1 MINLEIMGELIDAKT
16 EMEEKLGATATDGI
30 THEESWERLE
40 RIVQETS
47 EQMKETYRRMRE
59 TDCQM
64 KQMSAEVWAQIKET
78 GEQMKETDRKLEKMY
93 GQFTTQW
100 GRIVEEVAKPAA
112 LKLFMD
118 IGIDIDHVFQEPRHR
133 KRDEMEMEVD
143 VILVNTTAVV
153 AVEVKTTLKQK
164 DVDYFLKQMENFKE
178 LFREFKDKTVYVAVA
193 AIKFDGSSDL
203 YAKKNGVFV
212 LRANSESI
220 FKLDDLPEEKR
231 RKY

>member
-1 MINLEIMGELIDAKT
+1 MN
-16 EMEEKLGATATDGI
+16 
-30 THEESWERLE
+30 
-40 RIVQETS
+40 ETWA
-47 EQMKETYRRMRE
+47 QIKETGE
-59 TDCQM
+59 
-64 KQMSAEVWAQIKET
+64 QIKET
-78 GEQMKETDRKLEKMY
+78 GEQMKETDRRLEKMY
-93 GQFTTQW
+93 GQFTSQW

-193 AIKFDGSSDL
+193 AIKFDGSSDI

-212 LRANSESI
+212 LRANSESV
-220 FKLDDLPEEKR
+220 FKLDDLPEEQR

>member
-1 MINLEIMGELIDAKT
+1 MRLKFLSPTINLEIMGERIDKT
-16 EMEEKLGATATDGI
+16 AEIEEKVETTSTEGMSHD
-30 THEESWERLE
+30 ERWERLQK
-40 RIVQETS
+40 IVQETS
-47 EQMKETYRRMRE
+47 EQMKETDRRMKETDRRMRE
-59 TDCQM
+59 TDRKM
-64 KQMSAEVWAQIKET
+64 KQLF
-78 GEQMKETDRKLEKMY
+78 D
-93 GQFTTQW
+93 QFTTQW
-100 GRIVEEVAKPAA
+100 GRVVEEVAKPAA
-112 LKLFMD
+112 LKLFKD

-143 VILVNTTAVV
+143 AILVNTTAVV

-164 DVDYFLKQMENFKE
+164 DVDYFLKQMEIFKE
-178 LFREFKDKTVYVAVA
+178 LFREFKDKTIYVAVA

-212 LRANSESI
+212 LRCNGESI

>member
-1 MINLEIMGELIDAKT
+1 MGELIDAKT

-78 GEQMKETDRKLEKMY
+78 GEQMKETDHKLEKMY

-178 LFREFKDKTVYVAVA
+178 LFREFKAVKTGDVWNSTANMYQEIGGIAELFSDFHT
-193 AIKFDGSSDL
+193 AISGDYDGATRYL
-203 YAKKNGVFV
+203 TRLK
-212 LRANSESI
+212 
-220 FKLDDLPEEKR
+220 
-231 RKY
+231 

>member
-1 MINLEIMGELIDAKT
+1 MEELIDEKT
-16 EMEEKLGATATDGI
+16 EMEEKVGTTATGGVSRD
-30 THEESWERLE
+30 ESLERLE

-47 EQMKETYRRMRE
+47 EEMKETYRRMRE

-64 KQMSAEVWAQIKET
+64 KQMSAEVWA
-78 GEQMKETDRKLEKMY
+78 QMKETDRKLEKMY

-153 AVEVKTTLKQK
+153 AVEVKTTLKPK
-164 DVDYFLKQMENFKE
+164 DVDYFLKQMETFKE

-212 LRANSESI
+212 LRANSETI

>member
-1 MINLEIMGELIDAKT
+1 MNDKRT
-16 EMEEKLGATATDGI
+16 EMEEKVENAQTEVMCR
-30 THEESWERLE
+30 EEKIQRLRE
-40 RIVQETS
+40 ETWQILRETQQLTKKS
-47 EQMKETYRRMRE
+47 HVLMNETWAQIKETGE
-59 TDCQM
+59 
-64 KQMSAEVWAQIKET
+64 QIKET
-78 GEQMKETDRKLEKMY
+78 GEQMKETDRRLEKMY
-93 GQFTTQW
+93 GQFTSQW

-193 AIKFDGSSDL
+193 AIKFDGSSDI

-212 LRANSESI
+212 LRANSESV
-220 FKLDDLPEEKR
+220 FKLDDLPEEQR